1 MVSDYY
7 INTGYFAVS
16 TREECPVEFRKLE
29 TIIAHAGY
37 SMKIKN
43 KFLLFVKFKSL
54 SELLCSFNRNFT
66 IDIL

>member
-1 MVSDYY
+1 
-7 INTGYFAVS
+7 
-16 TREECPVEFRKLE
+16 VEFRKLE